1 MASLD
6 DPSPFFAHAARVRAD
21 FLGLTLSEADTR
33 THLID
38 PVVAMLGYTG
48 LADVRREERIA
59 ATREAVDY
67 VLLIDGQRHALI
79 EAKGVQHDITAGH
92 AAQCVQYATVL
103 GVRWCMITNGVIW
116 ALYDA
121 RGDGSLEQK
130 HVATGRLD
138 RDDVDT
144 TAEAWHVICVLA
156 RDPAVADRARRS
168 VLIETEIG
176 AQLSEPDSPAIRA
189 LQRAVKRRFGEAAP
203 RDAIAAV
210 IAGWRHSR
218 RTAAVSPAAAPP
230 AEPVPPAEPALAR
243 QRSESDRITLSDLVD
258 AGLLPHDAALEH
270 RLRGEVHAAQLR
282 DGLIEYGGQRLT
294 PAQAVFAVQGLR
306 RNGWQYWHY
315 EGVRL
320 SVLKKRFRAERR
332 EAKP

>member
-1 MASLD
+1 MDILE

-67 VLLIDGQRHALI
+67 VLLIDGQRHAII

-121 RGDGSLEQK
+121 HLDGSLKDK

-138 RDDVDT
+138 QDDVET
-144 TAEAWHVICVLA
+144 TADAWHVICVLA

-168 VLIETEIG
+168 MLIESEIG
-176 AQLSEPDSPAIRA
+176 AQLSEPDSPRHSGTSTRRQKAIRRGRPA
-189 LQRAVKRRFGEAAP
+189 GRDCRCDRGLASQSRDGGRKSCGSAP
-203 RDAIAAV
+203 RRARPTRGARTSAAALRV
-210 IAGWRHSR
+210 RPNHAQRSR
-218 RTAAVSPAAAPP
+218 RRRASPPRRGTGTPAPGQSP
-230 AEPVPPAEPALAR
+230 RRATPRRAH
-243 QRSESDRITLSDLVD
+243 RIR
-258 AGLLPHDAALEH
+258 GAALDT
-270 RLRGEVHAAQLR
+270 RAG
-282 DGLIEYGGQRLT
+282 
-294 PAQAVFAVQGLR
+294 GLR
-306 RNGWQYWHY
+306 RPGAPAQ
-315 EGVRL
+315 RL
-320 SVLKKRFRAERR
+320 AVLAL
-332 EAKP
+332 

>member
-1 MASLD
+1 MDILE

-48 LADVRREERIA
+48 LADVRREERVA

-92 AAQCVQYATVL
+92 AAQCVHATVL

-121 RGDGSLEQK
+121 HLDGSLKDK

-138 RDDVDT
+138 QDDRDHGGRV
-144 TAEAWHVICVLA
+144 A
-156 RDPAVADRARRS
+156 RHLRARARPRRGGPCPP
-168 VLIETEIG
+168 LHAHRERDRG
-176 AQLSEPDSPAIRA
+176 ATL
-189 LQRAVKRRFGEAAP
+189 G
-203 RDAIAAV
+203 
-210 IAGWRHSR
+210 AGLPRHSGTSTR
-218 RTAAVSPAAAPP
+218 RQEALRRGRPAGRDWGCDPSGLASQSRDGGRRVLRQRPL
-230 AEPVPPAEPALAR
+230 AEPVPPAEPAPAR

-258 AGLLPHDAALEH
+258 AGLLPQRRGTGTPAPGQSPRRATPRRAHRIRGAALDT
-270 RLRGEVHAAQLR
+270 RAG
-282 DGLIEYGGQRLT
+282 
-294 PAQAVFAVQGLR
+294 GLR
-306 RNGWQYWHY
+306 RPGAPAQ
-315 EGVRL
+315 RL
-320 SVLKKRFRAERR
+320 AVLAL
-332 EAKP
+332 

>member
-1 MASLD
+1 MPSLD
-6 DPSPFFAHAARVRAD
+6 DPSPFFAHAVRVRAD

-67 VLLIDGQRHALI
+67 VLLIDGQRHAII
-79 EAKGVQHDITAGH
+79 EAKGVQHHITAGH

-121 RGDGSLEQK
+121 RGDRSLEDK

-138 RDDVDT
+138 GDDIE
-144 TAEAWHVICVLA
+144 TATEAWHVICVLA
-156 RDPAVADRARRS
+156 RDPAVADRARRL
-168 VLIETEIG
+168 VLIESEIG
-176 AQLSEPDSPAIRA
+176 AQLAEADSPAIRA
-189 LQRAVKRRFGEAAP
+189 LHRAIRKRFGESVP
-203 RDAIAAV
+203 REAIAAV
-210 IAGWRHSR
+210 IAGWRQSR
-218 RTAAVSPAAAPP
+218 RTAPVEPPAAPP
-230 AEPVPPAEPALAR
+230 AEPVPPAEPEPAR
-243 QRSESDRITLSDLVD
+243 QPSKSDRITLSDLVD
-258 AGLLPHDAALEH
+258 AGLLPQDAVLEH
-270 RLRGEVHAAQLR
+270 RLRGEVHAAPLR
-282 DGLIEYGGQRLT
+282 DGLIEWEGRHLT

-315 EGVRL
+315 KGVRL
-320 SVLKKRFRAERR
+320 SVLKKRFRAQRR